1 MLTKQLRELERQD
14 GVVDYKT
21 PEFQTIKKQNMRV
34 HEKAR
39 AYDELMKDIEEFL
52 AEVEDHANSIDKIG
66 DSEEGKETNP
76 SFYAM
81 KTGLLTGSN
90 FGLHM
95 KISKFKGLLRFYKSL
110 K

>member
-1 MLTKQLRELERQD
+1 
-14 GVVDYKT
+14 
-21 PEFQTIKKQNMRV
+21 MRI

-52 AEVEDHANSIDKIG
+52 KEVEEHADSVDKIG
-66 DSEEGKETNP
+66 DSEEGRENNP

-90 FGLHM
+90 FGLRM
-95 KISKFKGLLRFYKSL
+95 KISRFKGNLNFYKSL